1 MRCARSP
8 KCGLENPQADA
19 VERRAASKKLSRA
32 VIFCFFFMLLEV
44 AGGLY
49 ANSLAILTD
58 AAHLLSDIAGFG
70 ISLFAIWA
78 SSWEATP
85 CQTFGFYRLEILG
98 ALVSIQFIWLMTGML
113 LYEAIQRLLESND
126 DPVDGVVM
134 FVVACLGL
142 FVNLGMMLL
151 LGGHGH
157 THSGHSH
164 GHSHGDDGQSLG
176 GDDAHTSTLP
186 QIPDQAES
194 PGEHA
199 LVCTGWHYNSSKF
212 VMQRCLIALSI

>member
-1 MRCARSP
+1 MMRCTRSP
-8 KCGLENPQADA
+8 KCGLEFYSQADA
-19 VERRAASKKLSRA
+19 VERREASRKLSQA
-32 VIFCFFFMLLEV
+32 MLFCFFFMLLEV

-78 SSWEATP
+78 TGWEATP
-85 CQTFGFYRLEILG
+85 CHTFGFYRLEILG

-113 LYEAIQRLLESND
+113 LYEAIQRLLLSSSND
-126 DPVDGVVM
+126 DHTVDGAVM
-134 FVVACLGL
+134 FVVASLGL

-151 LGGHGH
+151 LGGHTHG

-164 GHSHGDDGQSLG
+164 SHSHTE
-176 GDDAHTSTLP
+176 DDAHHTHDSN
-186 QIPDQAES
+186 QAES
-194 PGEHA
+194 HGEQHYTSTIYTYYAASILLHA
-199 LVCTGWHYNSSKF
+199 P
-212 VMQRCLIALSI
+212 